1 MNGLA
6 PPLFFSFHRA
16 QPWAVRDGDLLTTSN
31 AERLNRALG
40 ELAAMDHNG
49 FDWTD
54 EAGFA
59 EARNALL
66 VLRNALATKA

>member
-1 MNGLA
+1 M
-6 PPLFFSFHRA
+6 
-16 QPWAVRDGDLLTTSN
+16 TTSN